1 MCTAM
6 PVFSSHLFSYLLFSA
21 VVLGTKKE
29 VSTETAAAGFECTL
43 KPSKYSKRDLC
54 I

>member
-6 PVFSSHLFSYLLFSA
+6 PVISSHLFSCLLFSA
-21 VVLGTKKE
+21 FVLGAKKE

-43 KPSKYSKRDLC
+43 KPSKYN
-54 I
+54 